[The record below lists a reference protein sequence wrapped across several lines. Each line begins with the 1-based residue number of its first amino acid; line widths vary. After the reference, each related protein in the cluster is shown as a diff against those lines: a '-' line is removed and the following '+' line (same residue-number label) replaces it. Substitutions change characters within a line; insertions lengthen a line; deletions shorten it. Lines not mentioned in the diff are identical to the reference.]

1 MRERLIRLKEVIET
15 TGLSRSRI
23 YQYINEDKFPASVS
37 LGGRSIGFVESEIQT
52 WIENVIG
59 LRDDNVLH
67 GYVTTVNK

>member
-59 LRDDNVLH
+59 QRDDNVLTWLCNN
-67 GYVTTVNK
+67 YK

>member
-59 LRDDNVLH
+59 QRDDNVLH
-67 GYVTTVNK
+67 GYVTAVN